1 MKAIRKAVIPVAGLG
16 TRFLPATKAIPKE
29 MLTIVDRPTI
39 QYIVEEA
46 VASGIEEIILI
57 TSAGKSAI
65 ENHFDYDFQLDT
77 VLRDRNKVQMREE
90 LNNISNLIDI
100 ISVRQKEPLG
110 LGHAIW
116 MARNVVGD
124 EPFMVLLGD
133 DLVMSKVPCCKQMIE
148 LYEQVGESIVA
159 IQHVPMD
166 QTHQYGI
173 VEGMPTDHER
183 TYKVDRMV
191 EKPAPGTCNSDM
203 AIIGRYL
210 LMPEIF
216 EYLEKTTPGHG
227 GEIQLTDALL
237 ALSNNRGMYAYE
249 FNGKRYDAGDKLG
262 YLKAIVDFA
271 EDVSAAG
278 HEIKPIAELLDPAP
292 LFPQGLIPFFRW
304 VANYYH
310 HPLGEVIR
318 TALPGGLTAGSG
330 RKIILTEAGRE
341 AIGSLDLLPGGGDA
355 GWMERLLAGGE
366 LSPGTVARLWREPAL
381 RRTFLHWREQGWIR
395 IEAEVIHKRFKE
407 KRQTRVKMDSARYAE
422 LQKAAGSGGQDLSA
436 SIDVLLPG
444 LKKSEHKTLALLFAL
459 SRDAGGGP
467 VARSEITRRYPGA
480 GKALGELGRKNIVS
494 LEDCR
499 VYRDPFGRQSLFFP
513 QPENLSEEQETVL
526 GELFQ
531 AMGQGIFQ
539 PFLLHGIT
547 GCGKTEVYLRGAE
560 KALAD
565 GKSVLV
571 LAPEIAL
578 ASQLEGHFYCRFGE
592 NLALLHS
599 SLSAGEHHDQWQR
612 IASGQAKVVIGARSA
627 VFAPLDNLGLVIVD
641 EEHEPA
647 YKQEDGLRYNG
658 QGPGRAAGPLCR
670 LPGHPR
676 LGNPVGVSYHATPC
690 PASTGCC

>member
-46 VASGIEEIILI
+46 VASGIEEIILV

-77 VLRDRNKVQMREE
+77 VLKDRNKIQMREE
-90 LNNISNLIDI
+90 LSNISNLIDI

-173 VEGMPTDHER
+173 VEGTPVEQER

-237 ALSNNRGMYAYE
+237 ALSNKRGMYAYE

-271 EDVSAAG
+271 VSHNSLG
-278 HEIKPIAELLDPAP
+278 KP
-292 LFPQGLIPFFRW
+292 
-304 VANYYH
+304 
-310 HPLGEVIR
+310 
-318 TALPGGLTAGSG
+318 
-330 RKIILTEAGRE
+330 
-341 AIGSLDLLPGGGDA
+341 
-355 GWMERLLAGGE
+355 
-366 LSPGTVARLWREPAL
+366 
-381 RRTFLHWREQGWIR
+381 
-395 IEAEVIHKRFKE
+395 FKE
-407 KRQTRVKMDSARYAE
+407 
-422 LQKAAGSGGQDLSA
+422 
-436 SIDVLLPG
+436 
-444 LKKSEHKTLALLFAL
+444 
-459 SRDAGGGP
+459 
-467 VARSEITRRYPGA
+467 
-480 GKALGELGRKNIVS
+480 
-494 LEDCR
+494 
-499 VYRDPFGRQSLFFP
+499 
-513 QPENLSEEQETVL
+513 
-526 GELFQ
+526 
-531 AMGQGIFQ
+531 
-539 PFLLHGIT
+539 
-547 GCGKTEVYLRGAE
+547 YLRKVCAE
-560 KALAD
+560 
-565 GKSVLV
+565 
-571 LAPEIAL
+571 I
-578 ASQLEGHFYCRFGE
+578 
-592 NLALLHS
+592 
-599 SLSAGEHHDQWQR
+599 
-612 IASGQAKVVIGARSA
+612 GQ
-627 VFAPLDNLGLVIVD
+627 
-641 EEHEPA
+641 
-647 YKQEDGLRYNG
+647 
-658 QGPGRAAGPLCR
+658 
-670 LPGHPR
+670 
-676 LGNPVGVSYHATPC
+676 
-690 PASTGCC
+690 